1 MRKDARE
8 AVVNEKLLFW
18 TFPQK
23 MTNKSK
29 KKHVSVVPGNTKDV
43 NEAPVSGNSQDN
55 SDAAGTGQTGDTPP
69 TKNKQ
74 EWTTVESK
82 RKRKRRSTGE
92 HSLLSVDDKLDFI
105 MTQLK
110 PLPAIEKK
118 VNHLDQ
124 KLSRTVDDV
133 AEIKGDIH
141 EFDLKIKSLEY
152 RAIDQEARSRRNN
165 LIFWGIPE
173 AISADE
179 NCETVVK
186 EFLKTNLQ
194 VNTESFII
202 QRAHRNGR
210 FSRGK
215 TRSIIVNFL
224 DYKTTELIMTK
235 VNVLK
240 GTGKG
245 VSRDFPAEIMAARKR
260 LYPKLK
266 ELKATHGKDASL
278 HYPAKLVV
286 KGTTVEDEFPNWF
299 HFLHKRYNTQG
310 GLERSGSDVSP
321 RALSIDP
328 SLDRTMD
335 TSQGA
340 RSKTR
345 SAELN
350 ADQNQGLILQDVN
363 GAATIVNPNRS
374 KRTVDSNGLPIFS
387 SESESDADDY

>member
-1 MRKDARE
+1 
-8 AVVNEKLLFW
+8 
-18 TFPQK
+18 

-69 TKNKQ
+69 TKNQQ

-92 HSLLSVDDKLDFI
+92 HSLLSVDDNLDFI

-224 DYKTTELIMTK
+224 DYKTTELIMSK

-278 HYPAKLVV
+278 RYPAKLVV